1 MYVRRFL
8 SRLEQGTA
16 TERAE
21 VVGALARLFLEQVLD
36 ADKRQQVISAM
47 LAVLDD
53 PAARVRKA
61 LAEALADSIHAPQM
75 ILHALCEDIC
85 DVAAPVLTN
94 SPALSEGW
102 LVDMCGAGEEG
113 HRVAIARRREIS
125 VPLAAAI
132 AEIGGVPC
140 CLTMLAN
147 SGAKVAR
154 SSLARM
160 VERHREDA
168 RLRSALLARDDLSP
182 MLRHRLV
189 GGLSEALSTMI
200 AEKGWLNSERTA
212 RLMSDVQERAT
223 LEVANDTTPETVGQI
238 VSALHAEKGLTVTL
252 MLRALV
258 RGHLPFFEAAMS
270 ELSGVPLKRVQGLLG
285 DRTGDGFRSVYRK
298 TKLPAD
304 GAGALWAALDVLFDM
319 APIDTE
325 REQITAGRRMVERVL
340 TRYETVCGGEV
351 DAFYALLTRL
361 AADEAREEVRSRT
374 GGYFRAA

>member
-1 MYVRRFL
+1 M
-8 SRLEQGTA
+8 
-16 TERAE
+16 
-21 VVGALARLFLEQVLD
+21 
-36 ADKRQQVISAM
+36 
-47 LAVLDD
+47 
-53 PAARVRKA
+53 
-61 LAEALADSIHAPQM
+61 
-75 ILHALCEDIC
+75 
-85 DVAAPVLTN
+85 
-94 SPALSEGW
+94 
-102 LVDMCGAGEEG
+102 
-113 HRVAIARRREIS
+113 
-125 VPLAAAI
+125 
-132 AEIGGVPC
+132 
-140 CLTMLAN
+140 
-147 SGAKVAR
+147 
-154 SSLARM
+154 
-160 VERHREDA
+160 
-168 RLRSALLARDDLSP
+168 
-182 MLRHRLV
+182 
-189 GGLSEALSTMI
+189 
-200 AEKGWLNSERTA
+200 
-212 RLMSDVQERAT
+212 QERAT

-351 DAFYALLTRL
+351 DAFYALLARL
-361 AADEAREEVRSRT
+361 AADEAREEVRSRS